1 MLKILKVTLAGA
13 LALAT
18 VIASAPE
25 SFAREGRHHY
35 RSNVEERC
43 VPRGGDLAGPLF
55 IGLLLGAVTGGVGTA
70 VAFAGAS
77 VATGAAIGAA
87 GGAVIGVTA
96 DGHSRYYC

>member
-13 LALAT
+13 LALST
-18 VIASAPE
+18 VIAAAPE
-25 SFAREGRHHY
+25 SFARDGRHHH
-35 RSNVEERC
+35 RANVEERC
-43 VPRGGDLAGPLF
+43 VQRGGDLAGPLF

-87 GGAVIGVTA
+87 GGAVIGVAA
-96 DGHSRYYC
+96 DGHSHYC